1 MATADRIGVVTTQG
15 THRRWVLGLAWLLAA
30 VHAATALGKLLDLP
44 GFAAV
49 LGTYRLLPAAVL
61 LPTAILVVLAE
72 LAIAAGLLLARLRVA
87 AALAAGAL
95 AALNGLVLTATLLR
109 GIDLPNCGCFGVFLA
124 RPLSVV
130 SPLEDLVLLAL
141 ALLLAWGARR

>member
-1 MATADRIGVVTTQG
+1 MVAADGIGAVATTG
-15 THRRWVLGLAWLLAA
+15 THKRWVVGLAWLLAA

-49 LGTYRLLPAAVL
+49 LGTYQVLPAAL
-61 LPTAILVVLAE
+61 LWPAAILVMLAE
-72 LAIAAGLLLARLRVA
+72 LAIAAGLLLARLRA
-87 AALAAGAL
+87 MAALAAAGL

-130 SPLEDLVLLAL
+130 SPLEDLLLLAL
-141 ALLLAWGARR
+141 ALLLAWGVSR